1 MFAPS
6 VGGPSKSGVW
16 QDHSRSLQEK
26 DEGEVEVATVQ
37 VKQEE
42 PWFLTP
48 SPGGQE
54 FWIAK
59 VSLGSVQASP
69 RIWSYLV

>member
-1 MFAPS
+1 MFTPS
-6 VGGPSKSGVW
+6 VGGPSKSGGW

-48 SPGGQE
+48 APGGQE
-54 FWIAK
+54 IWIAK
-59 VSLGSVQASP
+59 VSLGSAQVSP
-69 RIWSYLV
+69 RIWSYLF